1 MFERAVDAEDQPGSG
16 MGLAICKRIIENH
29 GGKIWVRSS
38 PGSGSVFIFSI
49 PQSDEVVEAL
59 TD

>member
-1 MFERAVDAEDQPGSG
+1 MR
-16 MGLAICKRIIENH
+16 LAICKRIVQNH

-49 PQSDEVVEAL
+49 PQADDSSDAL
-59 TD
+59 TS

>member
-1 MFERAVDAEDQPGSG
+1 